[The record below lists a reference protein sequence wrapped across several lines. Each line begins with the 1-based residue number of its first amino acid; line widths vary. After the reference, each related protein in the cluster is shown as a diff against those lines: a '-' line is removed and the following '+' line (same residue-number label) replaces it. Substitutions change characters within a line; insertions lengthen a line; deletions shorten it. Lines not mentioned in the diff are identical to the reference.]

1 MWHGQVIAERYAPG
15 FTADTPLPGWSMTKT
30 VTAALVGTL
39 VAQHKLSPDASALL
53 PEWRGSGDPR
63 AAITLDALL
72 RMTSGLQ
79 FNEDYD
85 DPLSDVA
92 LMLYAQPDTA
102 RFASAKRSPRHPARG
117 GPTRAARARSSRA

>member
-1 MWHGQVIAERYAPG
+1 
-15 FTADTPLPGWSMTKT
+15 
-30 VTAALVGTL
+30 
-39 VAQHKLSPDASALL
+39 
-53 PEWRGSGDPR
+53 
-63 AAITLDALL
+63 ITLDALL

-102 RFASAKRSPRHPARG
+102 RFASEKPLAATPGSRWSYSSGTSAILARV
-117 GPTRAARARSSRA
+117 